1 LKKID
6 FSTVLSCLL
15 LLFCFVFILM
25 AVKFEMVKNEKMFTL
40 FAGLFL
46 AFFGFLLSL
55 VTKIKWT
62 DYAQRHGK

>member
-1 LKKID
+1 
-6 FSTVLSCLL
+6 
-15 LLFCFVFILM
+15 M